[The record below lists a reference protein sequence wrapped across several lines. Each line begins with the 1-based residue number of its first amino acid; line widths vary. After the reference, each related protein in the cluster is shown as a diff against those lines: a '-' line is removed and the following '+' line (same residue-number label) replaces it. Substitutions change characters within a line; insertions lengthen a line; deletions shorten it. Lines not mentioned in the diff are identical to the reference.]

1 MKKNKKIFPDA
12 AAFAERA
19 AKYFSDCDNT
29 VIFSAVCASCKKEDT
44 KVDAPDAAGVG
55 KKGETQTERVE
66 GNVDLN
72 GPNEQI
78 PGSTTR
84 Y

>member
-1 MKKNKKIFPDA
+1 MLF
-12 AAFAERA
+12 
-19 AKYFSDCDNT
+19 
-29 VIFSAVCASCKKEDT
+29 VSCKKDDT
-44 KVDAPDAAGVG
+44 SAEAPDANGVG

>member
-1 MKKNKKIFPDA
+1 MKRSIL
-12 AAFAERA
+12 
-19 AKYFSDCDNT
+19 CLLVLLT
-29 VIFSAVCASCKKEDT
+29 LCVCILFASCKKEDT

-55 KKGETQTERVE
+55 KKGETQTQKVD

-78 PGSTTR
+78 NGDTIR

>member
-1 MKKNKKIFPDA
+1 MKRSIL
-12 AAFAERA
+12 
-19 AKYFSDCDNT
+19 CLL
-29 VIFSAVCASCKKEDT
+29 VILTLCVCMLFVSCKKDDT
-44 KVDAPDAAGVG
+44 SAEAPDANGVG